1 MKTTLITVCII
12 SLFAGA
18 AASSFTD
25 GMATGF
31 IAGNIGRKFKT
42 KTSKKSFIK
51 YNNFTRD
58 TSLQKFPPVSS
69 PQCIL
74 EKIKIVPPP
83 LTIGQRIFTT
93 FIIFLILCSFM
104 HLLFFGTEKE
114 RDWFIGYLIGNMIE
128 EMFNDDG

>member
-1 MKTTLITVCII
+1 MKTTFITVCILT
-12 SLFAGA
+12 LFAGV
-18 AASSFTD
+18 AASSFSD
-25 GMATGF
+25 GMTSGF
-31 IAGNIGRKFKT
+31 IASNIGRKFKT
-42 KTSKKSFIK
+42 KKKSFIK

-83 LTIGQRIFTT
+83 LTIGQRIVTT

-128 EMFNDDG
+128 EMFNDD

>member
-1 MKTTLITVCII
+1 MKTTFIAVCII

-42 KTSKKSFIK
+42 KKKSFIK

-83 LTIGQRIFTT
+83 LTIGQRIVTT
-93 FIIFLILCSFM
+93 FIIFLMLFTFM
-104 HLLFFGTEKE
+104 HLLFFAPEKD

-128 EMFNDDG
+128 EMFNNDD

>member
-42 KTSKKSFIK
+42 KKKSFIK

-69 PQCIL
+69 PQCIS
-74 EKIKIVPPP
+74 EKTRINRPVTLGQKIFAT
-83 LTIGQRIFTT
+83 LIM
-93 FIIFLILCSFM
+93 FLGLMSFM
-104 HLLFFGTEKE
+104 HMLLFAPQKDRE
-114 RDWFIGYLIGNMIE
+114 WFIGYIIGNMIE
-128 EMFNDDG
+128 EMFNDD